1 MRRNK
6 YSLFCKG
13 DVIRTNPEKGFYGIA
28 IVLDEG
34 KKIELSPG
42 NWSYP
47 MCHIA
52 ITPLLFQFEV
62 GIGDIDIATLKP
74 MTFSY
79 YFKQEEKKIF
89 WRDKLCIDIYTTRN
103 KSNLPIIGNIAPTSI
118 YDGSLPFTV
127 SENGFHLCGDTDG
140 WLGREAYISWCR
152 EQGIEL
158 E

>member
-62 GIGDIDIATLKP
+62 GISTYL
-74 MTFSY
+74 
-79 YFKQEEKKIF
+79 
-89 WRDKLCIDIYTTRN
+89 
-103 KSNLPIIGNIAPTSI
+103 
-118 YDGSLPFTV
+118 
-127 SENGFHLCGDTDG
+127 
-140 WLGREAYISWCR
+140 
-152 EQGIEL
+152 
-158 E
+158 